1 MSQYI
6 FHAILFALGFLGT
19 YFMIPLFKS
28 MLVNGNVIRPNYK
41 NEMIPVGMG
50 IVFLPMII
58 INSIILGFVTLN
70 NIWFVSSSN
79 YNLNIVW
86 LLCLALYIFSIMA
99 MFFAGALDD
108 LIGNRNVSG
117 LKGHFKSLFKGEL
130 TTGGFKALFGGFVG
144 LVVSVCIS
152 SSIVDIIVN
161 TLIIALST
169 NLMNLFDLRP
179 GRAIKAYLVIMIPIY
194 ITLTGYTKVFPLL
207 ILPNVLAYFN
217 TDLKARGMM
226 GDTGSNVLGI
236 SIGVLMAFGYGIKV
250 RLAWLVFLIL
260 MHLITEKFSLTK
272 IIEKNRVLKFI
283 DNLGR

>member
-179 GRAIKAYLVIMIPIY
+179 GRAIKVYLVIIIPIY

-217 TDLKARGMM
+217 IDLKARGMM

-236 SIGVLMAFGYGIKV
+236 SIGVLMALGYGIKV

>member
-86 LLCLALYIFSIMA
+86 LSCLALYIFSMMA

-236 SIGVLMAFGYGIKV
+236 SIGVLMALGYGIKV

>member
-1 MSQYI
+1 MTQYI
-6 FHAILFALGFLGT
+6 FHAILFVLGFLGT

-236 SIGVLMAFGYGIKV
+236 SIGVLMALGYGIKV

>member
-86 LLCLALYIFSIMA
+86 LLCLALYIFSMMA

-152 SSIVDIIVN
+152 SSIVDIIVI

-236 SIGVLMAFGYGIKV
+236 SIGVLMALGYGIKI

>member
-86 LLCLALYIFSIMA
+86 LLCLALYIFSMMA
-99 MFFAGALDD
+99 MFFSGALDD

-236 SIGVLMAFGYGIKV
+236 SIGVLMALGYGIKV

>member
-99 MFFAGALDD
+99 MFFAGALYD

-236 SIGVLMAFGYGIKV
+236 SIGVLMALGYGIKV

>member
-86 LLCLALYIFSIMA
+86 LLCLALYIFSMMA

-236 SIGVLMAFGYGIKV
+236 SIGVLMALGYGIKV
-250 RLAWLVFLIL
+250 GLAWLVFLIL

>member
-236 SIGVLMAFGYGIKV
+236 SIGVLMALGYGIKD